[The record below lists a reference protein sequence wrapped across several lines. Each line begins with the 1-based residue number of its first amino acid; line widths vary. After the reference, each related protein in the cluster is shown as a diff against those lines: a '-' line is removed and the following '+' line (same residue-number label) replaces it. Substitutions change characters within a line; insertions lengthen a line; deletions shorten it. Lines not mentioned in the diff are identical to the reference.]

1 MAESAVEAR
10 LRMARVAR
18 LATCDAE
25 GRPHAVP
32 VCFVYHREAL
42 YTALDRKPK
51 RSSLEKLTRV
61 RNIETNPEVALLL
74 DEYDEDWEKLW
85 YVLVRGRAS
94 ILRNG
99 AEQQE
104 VVVQLRNK
112 YPQYASLQLL
122 PAQAPVIRVVP
133 VKITFWSGVEGTGL
147 TPPT

>member
-18 LATCDAE
+18 LATRDAE
-25 GRPHAVP
+25 GWPHVVP
-32 VCFVYHREAL
+32 VCFVYHREAV

-51 RSSLEKLTRV
+51 RSSVEKLTRV
-61 RNIETNPEVALLL
+61 RNIETNPEVALLF

-99 AEQQE
+99 EEQQE

-122 PAQAPVIRVVP
+122 PAGAPVIRVVP
-133 VKITFWSGVEGTGL
+133 VKITSWSGVEVHG
-147 TPPT
+147 

>member
-1 MAESAVEAR
+1 MAQSAVEAR

-25 GRPHAVP
+25 GRPHVIP
-32 VCFVYHREAL
+32 VCFVYHRELL

-51 RSSLEKLTRV
+51 RFALEKLTRV

-74 DEYDEDWEKLW
+74 DEYDEDWQKLW

-94 ILRNG
+94 ILRDG

-112 YPQYASLQLL
+112 YPQYASLRLL
-122 PAQAPVIRVVP
+122 PAGAPVIRVVP
-133 VKITFWSGVEGTGL
+133 VKISSWSGVVGTG
-147 TPPT
+147 